1 MPSRSQPLHEMM
13 NVSPALFMAA
23 LVVLSIISLVLAV
36 FFVVVFCKLFH
47 KMGHHWALGFLS
59 LLPFGSSLILAYMA
73 FSRWPVQDEH
83 RLLLHAWAGL
93 TYEQTAAA
101 LGVPIGTVRSRLNR
115 VRRRLAPAGSQAAA
129 RLTWMAKVEG

>member
-1 MPSRSQPLHEMM
+1 MM

-73 FSRWPVQDEH
+73 FSRWPVQDELD
-83 RLLLHAWAGL
+83 RLR
-93 TYEQTAAA
+93 AAA
-101 LGVPIGTVRSRLNR
+101 
-115 VRRRLAPAGSQAAA
+115 AGSVPPGPASGVSPASPGSPA
-129 RLTWMAKVEG
+129 SPTPPSH